1 MQRYRR
7 NMEQDEFNNN
17 TNPPENSTFYNFKSW
32 KFRIAIG
39 FLLVFLVIIIYLFI
53 LSRDLP
59 SLTQLENYDPELA
72 TKIHSRDNMVIKE
85 LFTKK
90 RIFIPLEEIPEYMV
104 QSILATEDHIF
115 YKHWGVNVKRFVYV
129 MLVNLV
135 HMRYQQGA
143 STITQQLARQLYL
156 DLEKK
161 ISRKIKEWI
170 TAIQIERTYAKNEI
184 LEMYLNQM
192 NFGQGNYGVQAAA
205 LAFFGKDAKNLT
217 LEECALL
224 AGLLQ
229 RPTSYYP
236 FRYPDRAIQRRNIVL
251 HNMLR
256 QGYITE
262 EQYQEAKNKPLN
274 LKEYDPEQENGMA
287 PYFTEFIRQELQ
299 DRYHMDLYKGGYNV
313 YTTLDTRVQ
322 TAAEKAVKKHLPG
335 LQKKFNK
342 RLMATNKA
350 KQYIDRHVLA
360 TIPYNKLRKNERL
373 LDSLLTESVPLQV
386 ALIAIDPRD
395 GQILAMI
402 GGRDFEKYKFN
413 RAIQAKRQPGSTFKP
428 IVYTAAIDNGY
439 SPCFELLNQPVVLYL
454 PNGDRWA
461 PHNYDNSQGGP
472 TMLRDALKKSLN
484 LVTARLVQEIVPPR
498 TVADYGHKLGLTTPI
513 PPYDAI
519 ALGSADVILIEI
531 TSAFG
536 VFANQGILA
545 KPLYILKVEDKYGNK
560 IEETKPEIKEVLRKE
575 SAYIMADMLSSVMN
589 NGTGIPARTVYHF
602 YRPAGGK
609 TGTTNSFTDAWFIGF
624 TPQIV
629 AGVWVGFD
637 DPAVTLG
644 EGQAG
649 AVVALPIWAPFMKTA
664 HDTLNLPIQQFEVPY
679 GVVRMEICKETKK
692 IPSEYCPDIVTELF
706 ETRFAP
712 TERCDV
718 HTGFFDKSKNKE
730 DKSKRTRF

>member
-1 MQRYRR
+1 MRRYRR
-7 NMEQDEFNNN
+7 NMEMDEFSN
-17 TNPPENSTFYNFKSW
+17 TNNQQNNATFFDFKSQ
-32 KFRIAIG
+32 KFILAVG
-39 FLLVFLVIIIYLFI
+39 FLLAFLFIVIYITI

-72 TKIHSRDNMVIKE
+72 TKIYSQDGVVIKE
-85 LFTKK
+85 LFTMK
-90 RIFIPLEEIPEYMV
+90 RIFTPLEQIPQDMV
-104 QSILATEDHIF
+104 HAVIATEDHIF
-115 YKHWGVNVKRFVYV
+115 YKHWGVNVRRFVYV
-129 MLVNLV
+129 MLINLV

-156 DLEKK
+156 NLEKK
-161 ISRKIKEWI
+161 ISRKIREWI
-170 TAIQIERTYAKNEI
+170 TAIQIERTYTKSEI

-192 NFGQGNYGVQAAA
+192 NFGGGNYGVQAASI
-205 LAFFGKDAKNLT
+205 AFFGKDAKNLT

-229 RPTSYYP
+229 RPASYYP
-236 FRYPDRAIQRRNIVL
+236 FRYPDRALQRRNIVL
-251 HNMLR
+251 NNMLR

-274 LKEYDPEQENGMA
+274 LKEYNPEQDEGFA
-287 PYFTEFIRQELQ
+287 PYFTEYVRQELQ
-299 DRYHMDLYKGGYNV
+299 DRYHMDLYKSGYNV

-322 TAAEKAVKKHLPG
+322 AAAEQAVKNQLPG

-342 RLMATNKA
+342 RLIATNKA
-350 KQYIDRHVLA
+350 KQYIDPHILA
-360 TIPYNKLRKNERL
+360 KTPYEQLRKNERL
-373 LDSLLTESVPLQV
+373 LDSLLTESIPIQV
-386 ALIAIDPRD
+386 ALIAMDPKD
-395 GQILAMI
+395 GRILSMI
-402 GGRDFEKYKFN
+402 GGRDFEKYKYN

-439 SPCFELLNQPVVLYL
+439 SPCYELLNQPVVLYL

-472 TMLRDALKKSLN
+472 TMLRDALKRSLN
-484 LVTARLVQEIVPPR
+484 LVTARLVQEVVPPR
-498 TVADYGHKLGLTTPI
+498 TVADYGQKLGLTTPI

-536 VFANQGILA
+536 VFANQGILSR
-545 KPLYILKVEDKYGNK
+545 PLGILKVVDKYGNK
-560 IEETKPEIKEVLRKE
+560 LEENKPEIKEVLRKE
-575 SAYIMADMLSSVMN
+575 SAYIMADMLSTVIN
-589 NGTGIPARTVYHF
+589 HGTGVAARSVYHF

-637 DPAVTLG
+637 DPAITLG
-644 EGQAG
+644 EGQSG
-649 AVVALPIWAPFMKTA
+649 AMVALPIWAPFMRAA
-664 HDTLNLPIQQFEVPY
+664 HDTLHLPVQNFEMPP
-679 GVVRMEICKETKK
+679 GIVRMEICKETKK
-692 IPSEYCPDIVTELF
+692 IPTEYCPEIISELF

-712 TERCDV
+712 TEKCNV
-718 HTGFFDKSKNKE
+718 HTGFLDKFKNKE